1 MPAAV
6 PLRPG
11 RLVLGVHGG
20 DDRAEELSQRGLE
33 PARERGHVPDDSGS
47 RPFGFRRHTFA
58 RTPQWS
64 RVLRRTSVPARRGG
78 LGCGRAL
85 LVFRVGHVYPCVATR
100 MTPVTITFAIASGSN
115 TFQPSRMSMS

>member
-47 RPFGFRRHTFA
+47 RPFGFRRHTF
-58 RTPQWS
+58 
-64 RVLRRTSVPARRGG
+64 VPARRGG

-115 TFQPSRMSMS
+115 TF